1 MICLED
7 RKIIDLFFER
17 SEQAVH
23 ELNCKYGAAIKKTT
37 SNDLH
42 DRLDVEECVNDTFL
56 QVWNSIPPRTPNPLS
71 GYVCRIARNL
81 AINRYHANNAVKRG
95 GRYDLILDE
104 MQECIPSE
112 ANVETE
118 YDAKELS
125 AAINRFLAA
134 QSREDRSLFV
144 RRYFFGDSPE
154 ELAARTGSSRGRVGV
169 RLFRLREKL
178 RKSLQKE
185 GLLV

>member
-7 RKIIDLFFER
+7 SKIIDLFFER

-37 SNDLH
+37 SNILH

-95 GRYDLILDE
+95 GRYDLL
-104 MQECIPSE
+104 
-112 ANVETE
+112 
-118 YDAKELS
+118 LGH
-125 AAINRFLAA
+125 FG
-134 QSREDRSLFV
+134 REN
-144 RRYFFGDSPE
+144 P
-154 ELAARTGSSRGRVGV
+154 AVGV
-169 RLFRLREKL
+169 GLYIDQLTS
-178 RKSLQKE
+178 SLIRQ
-185 GLLV
+185 GIPYGR